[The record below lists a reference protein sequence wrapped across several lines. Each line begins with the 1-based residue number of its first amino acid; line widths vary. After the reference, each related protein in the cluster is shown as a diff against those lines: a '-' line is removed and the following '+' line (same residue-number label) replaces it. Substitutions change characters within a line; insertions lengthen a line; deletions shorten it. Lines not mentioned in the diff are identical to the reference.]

1 MRVNNKL
8 MLKLTNILVVV
19 ILTIAGSAKAVS
31 MADYE
36 KSFIIDL
43 EKDQFP
49 TFAELEKQFDKE
61 NKLYDPRYHSVWELL
76 GEFNR
81 DFYART
87 ATYGINEKRLKWDEE
102 EDVLAI
108 IKSMPED
115 MYPYIGPM
123 LFLIPNMSEKVL
135 NLPKIK
141 ETKNKFP
148 ERIAPQLKDVKDIE
162 FLSPFLYYILKPEM
176 WPENRKNIEI
186 PQMTPYHPKVVYDEK
201 FYQKIK
207 SIVRPEKYMLEGNME
222 NRVTRSEM
230 RTINPDR
237 NTLLTSA
244 DVKAFANTIDAVE
257 DWYRSG
263 DNRYKISQVAAMLLA
278 VEQESDPTIAPG
290 VRDLVNPCARLVIK
304 AKIIGKERELAFRVA
319 KEGFTLHEWAYT
331 CDKVVKAYRTSLMS
345 RYVLQALKNYKNGT
359 YDDEI
364 NKLSPKYRAVRY
376 STMQALVEM
385 YKVPLIDLQEVRK
398 NRGLLEEKWRKYNFQ
413 LAETPLT
420 RNN

>member
-1 MRVNNKL
+1 MRKFVF
-8 MLKLTNILVVV
+8 ILI
-19 ILTIAGSAKAVS
+19 ILIALGVKTAGAVS
-31 MADYE
+31 MADYQ

-43 EKDQFP
+43 EQDNFP
-49 TFAELEKQFDKE
+49 SFSELEKLFNEE

-76 GEFNR
+76 GEFDK
-81 DFYART
+81 DFYARI
-87 ATYGINEKRLKWDEE
+87 ATYGINEKRLKWEEE
-102 EDVLAI
+102 EDILAI
-108 IKSMPED
+108 INSMPED

-123 LFLIPNMSEKVL
+123 LFLIPNMSDKIL

-148 ERIAPQLKDVKDIE
+148 ERIAPQLKDVENIE

-186 PQMTPYHPKVVYDEK
+186 PQMTPYHPKVVYDEN
-201 FYQKIK
+201 FYKKIK
-207 SIVRPEKYMLEGNME
+207 SIVRPEKYMLGGEAKKQ
-222 NRVTRSEM
+222 VTRSDM
-230 RTINPDR
+230 RTISPDR
-237 NTLLTSA
+237 NTVLTSA
-244 DVKAFANTIDAVE
+244 DVRAFANTIDAVE

-263 DNRYKISQVAAMLLA
+263 DNRYKISQVASMLMA
-278 VEQESDPTIAPG
+278 KEAAEDTTIAPG
-290 VRDLVNPCARLVIK
+290 IRDLVNPCARLVVK
-304 AKIIGKERELAFRVA
+304 AKILGRERELAFRVA

-331 CDKVVKAYRTSLMS
+331 CDKVVKAYRVSLMN
-345 RYVLQALKNYKNGT
+345 RYMLQALKNYRNGT

-364 NKLSPKYRAVRY
+364 NKLSPKYRAIRY

-398 NRGLLEEKWRKYNFQ
+398 NRSLLEKKWKKYNFQ
-413 LAETPLT
+413 LAETPLA

>member
-1 MRVNNKL
+1 MRRLAAIL
-8 MLKLTNILVVV
+8 MIAALTA
-19 ILTIAGSAKAVS
+19 AGSAGAVS
-31 MADYE
+31 MADYQ
-36 KSFIIDL
+36 KAFVIDL
-43 EKDQFP
+43 DNDVFP
-49 TFAELEKQFDKE
+49 AFADLEKQFNEE
-61 NKLYDPRYHSVWELL
+61 NKLYDPRYHTVWELL
-76 GEFNR
+76 GEFDR

-87 ATYGINEKRLKWDEE
+87 ATYGINEKRLKWEE
-102 EDVLAI
+102 EDDILAVVN
-108 IKSMPED
+108 SMPED

-148 ERIAPQLKDVKDIE
+148 ERIAPQLKDVEDLE
-162 FLSPFLYYILKPEM
+162 FLSPFLYYLLKPEM
-176 WPENRKNIEI
+176 WPENQKNIEM

-207 SIVRPEKYMLEGNME
+207 SIVRPEKYMLNGDVE

-230 RTINPDR
+230 RTISPDR

-244 DVKAFANTIDAVE
+244 DVRAFANTIDAVE

-263 DNRYKISQVAAMLLA
+263 DNRYRISQAAAMLMA
-278 VEQESDPTIAPG
+278 FEQADDPTIAPG
-290 VRDLVNPCARLVIK
+290 LRDLVNPCARLVVK
-304 AKIIGKERELAFRVA
+304 AKIIGRERELAFRVA

-331 CDKVVKAYRTSLMS
+331 CDKVVKAYRTSLMT
-345 RYVLQALKNYKNGT
+345 RYMLQAIKSYKNGT

-364 NKLSPKYRAVRY
+364 NKLSPKYRAIRY
-376 STMQALVEM
+376 STMQAIVEM
-385 YKVPLIDLQEVRK
+385 YKTPLADLQEVRK
-398 NRGLLEEKWRKYNFQ
+398 NRELLEEKWRPYNFQ
-413 LAETPLT
+413 LAETPLS

>member
-1 MRVNNKL
+1 MRRL
-8 MLKLTNILVVV
+8 AA
-19 ILTIAGSAKAVS
+19 ILTIAVMTSASGAGAVS
-31 MADYE
+31 MADYQ
-36 KSFIIDL
+36 KAFVIDL
-43 EKDQFP
+43 DQDAFP
-49 TFAELEKQFDKE
+49 TFAELEKRFNEE
-61 NKLYDPRYHSVWELL
+61 NKLYDPRYHTVWELL
-76 GEFNR
+76 GEFDR

-102 EDVLAI
+102 EDILAI
-108 IKSMPED
+108 INSLPED

-148 ERIAPQLKDVKDIE
+148 ERIAPQLKDVKDLE
-162 FLSPFLYYILKPEM
+162 FLSPFLYYLLKPEM

-207 SIVRPEKYMLEGNME
+207 SIVRPEKYMLNGEAQ

-230 RTINPDR
+230 RTIKPDR

-263 DNRYKISQVAAMLLA
+263 DNRYRVAQAAAMLMA
-278 VEQESDPTIAPG
+278 AEQEDDPTIAAG
-290 VRDLVNPCARLVIK
+290 VRDLVNPCARLVVK
-304 AKIIGKERELAFRVA
+304 AKIIGRERELAFRVA

-345 RYVLQALKNYKNGT
+345 RYMLQALKSYKNGT

-364 NKLSPKYRAVRY
+364 NKLSPKYRAIRY

-385 YKVPLIDLQEVRK
+385 YKAPLADLQEVRK
-398 NRGLLEEKWRKYNFQ
+398 NRSLLEEKWRKYNFQ
-413 LAETPLT
+413 LAETPLSRT
-420 RNN
+420 N

>member
-1 MRVNNKL
+1 MRRL
-8 MLKLTNILVVV
+8 AA
-19 ILTIAGSAKAVS
+19 ILTIAVMTAAGSAGAVS
-31 MADYE
+31 MADYQ
-36 KSFIIDL
+36 KAFVIDL
-43 EKDQFP
+43 ENDKFP
-49 TFAELEKQFDKE
+49 TFAELEKRFNQE

-76 GEFNR
+76 GEFDR

-102 EDVLAI
+102 DDILAI
-108 IKSMPED
+108 VNSLPED

-123 LFLIPNMSEKVL
+123 LFLIPNMSEKIL

-148 ERIAPQLKDVKDIE
+148 ERIAPQLKDVKDLE
-162 FLSPFLYYILKPEM
+162 FLSPFLYYLLKPEM

-207 SIVRPEKYMLEGNME
+207 SIVRPEKYMLNGETQ

-244 DVKAFANTIDAVE
+244 DVQAFANTIDAVE

-263 DNRYKISQVAAMLLA
+263 DNRYRVSQAAAMLMA
-278 VEQESDPTIAPG
+278 AEQEDDPTIAPG
-290 VRDLVNPCARLVIK
+290 VRDLVNPCARLVVK
-304 AKIIGKERELAFRVA
+304 AKIIGRERELAFRVA
-319 KEGFTLHEWAYT
+319 KEGFTLNEWAYT
-331 CDKVVKAYRTSLMS
+331 CDKVVKAYRLSLMT
-345 RYVLQALKNYKNGT
+345 RYMLQALKSYKNGT

-364 NKLSPKYRAVRY
+364 NKLSPKYRAIRY
-376 STMQALVEM
+376 STMQALAEM
-385 YKVPLIDLQEVRK
+385 YKAPLADLREVRR
-398 NRGLLEEKWRKYNFQ
+398 NRSLLEEKWRKHNFQ
-413 LAETPLT
+413 LAETPLSRT
-420 RNN
+420 N

>member
-1 MRVNNKL
+1 MRKSAA
-8 MLKLTNILVVV
+8 IF
-19 ILTIAGSAKAVS
+19 ILTAGLFAAGAAFAAS
-31 MADYE
+31 MADYR
-36 KSFIIDL
+36 KSFEIDL
-43 EKDQFP
+43 DKDAFP
-49 TFAELEKQFDKE
+49 TFEELEKIFNEE

-76 GEFNR
+76 GEFDR

-108 IKSMPED
+108 VSSLPED

-123 LFLIPNMSEKVL
+123 LFLIPNMSDKVL

-148 ERIAPQLKDVKDIE
+148 ERIAPQLKDVKDLE

-176 WPENRKNIEI
+176 WPENRKNIEM
-186 PQMTPYHPKVVYDEK
+186 PRMTPYHPKVAYDEK

-207 SIVRPEKYMLEGNME
+207 SIVRPEKYMLGGEAQ

-230 RTINPDR
+230 RTISPDR
-237 NTLLTSA
+237 HTVLTSA
-244 DVKAFANTIDAVE
+244 DVRAFADTIDAVE

-263 DNRYKISQVAAMLLA
+263 DNRYRVAQAAAMLMA
-278 VEQESDPTIAPG
+278 KEQADDPTIAPG
-290 VRDLVNPCARLVIK
+290 VRDLVNPCARLVVK
-304 AKIIGKERELAFRVA
+304 TKIIGRERELAMRVA
-319 KEGFTLHEWAYT
+319 KQGFTLHEWAYT
-331 CDKVVKAYRTSLMS
+331 CDKVVKAYRVSLMN
-345 RYVLQALKNYKNGT
+345 RHMLQALKSYRNGT

-364 NKLSPKYRAVRY
+364 DKLSPKYRGLRY
-376 STMQALVEM
+376 STMQALTEM
-385 YKVPLIDLQEVRK
+385 YKAPLIDLQEVRK
-398 NRGLLEEKWRKYNFQ
+398 NRSLLEDKWRKYNFQ
-413 LAETPLT
+413 LAETPLN

>member
-1 MRVNNKL
+1 MRRL
-8 MLKLTNILVVV
+8 AA
-19 ILTIAGSAKAVS
+19 ILTIAVLTAAGNAGAVS
-31 MADYE
+31 MADYQ
-36 KSFIIDL
+36 KAFVIDL
-43 EKDQFP
+43 DNDTFP
-49 TFAELEKQFDKE
+49 TFAELEQQFNEE
-61 NKLYDPRYHSVWELL
+61 NKLYDPRYHTVWELL
-76 GEFNR
+76 GEFDR

-87 ATYGINEKRLKWDEE
+87 ATYGINEKRLKWEEE

-108 IKSMPED
+108 INSLPED

-148 ERIAPQLKDVKDIE
+148 ERIAPQLKDVEDIE
-162 FLSPFLYYILKPEM
+162 FLSPFLYYLLKPEM
-176 WPENRKNIEI
+176 WPENQKNIEI

-207 SIVRPEKYMLEGNME
+207 SIVRPEKYMLDGDTE

-244 DVKAFANTIDAVE
+244 DVRAFANTIDTVE

-263 DNRYKISQVAAMLLA
+263 DNRYRVSQAAAMLMA
-278 VEQESDPTIAPG
+278 REQADDPTIAPG
-290 VRDLVNPCARLVIK
+290 LRDLVNPCARLVVK
-304 AKIIGKERELAFRVA
+304 AKIIGRERELAFRVA

-331 CDKVVKAYRTSLMS
+331 CDKVVKAYRTSLMT
-345 RYVLQALKNYKNGT
+345 RYMLQAIKSYKNGT

-364 NKLSPKYRAVRY
+364 NKLSPKYRAMRY
-376 STMQALVEM
+376 STMQAIVEM
-385 YKVPLIDLQEVRK
+385 YKTPLADLREVRK
-398 NRGLLEEKWRKYNFQ
+398 NRSLLEDTWRKYNFQ
-413 LAETPLT
+413 LAETPLS

>member
-1 MRVNNKL
+1 MRRL
-8 MLKLTNILVVV
+8 AA
-19 ILTIAGSAKAVS
+19 ILTIAVMTSASGAGAVS
-31 MADYE
+31 MADYQ
-36 KSFIIDL
+36 KAFIVDL
-43 EKDQFP
+43 ENGKFP
-49 TFAELEKQFDKE
+49 TFAELEKRFNEE
-61 NKLYDPRYHSVWELL
+61 NKLYDPRYHTVWELL
-76 GEFNR
+76 GEFDR

-102 EDVLAI
+102 EDILAI
-108 IKSMPED
+108 INSLPED

-148 ERIAPQLKDVKDIE
+148 ERIAPQLKDVKDLE
-162 FLSPFLYYILKPEM
+162 FLSPFLYYLLKPEM

-207 SIVRPEKYMLEGNME
+207 SIVRPEKYMLNGEAQ

-230 RTINPDR
+230 RTIKPDR

-263 DNRYKISQVAAMLLA
+263 DNRYRVAQAAAMLMA
-278 VEQESDPTIAPG
+278 AEQEDDPTIAAG
-290 VRDLVNPCARLVIK
+290 VRDLVNPCARLVVK
-304 AKIIGKERELAFRVA
+304 AKIIGRERELAFRVA
-319 KEGFTLHEWAYT
+319 NEGFTLHEWAYT

-345 RYVLQALKNYKNGT
+345 RYMLQALKSYKNGT

-364 NKLSPKYRAVRY
+364 NKLSPKYRAIRY

-385 YKVPLIDLQEVRK
+385 YKAPLADLQEVRK
-398 NRGLLEEKWRKYNFQ
+398 NRSLLEEKWRKYNFQ
-413 LAETPLT
+413 LAETPLSRT
-420 RNN
+420 N

>member
-1 MRVNNKL
+1 MRRL
-8 MLKLTNILVVV
+8 AAILIVMTG
-19 ILTIAGSAKAVS
+19 LAAAGAAGAVS
-31 MADYE
+31 MADYRR
-36 KSFIIDL
+36 SFVIDL
-43 EKDQFP
+43 DNDRFP
-49 TFAELEKQFDKE
+49 TFEELEKQFNEE

-76 GEFNR
+76 GEFDR

-87 ATYGINEKRLKWDEE
+87 ATYGINEKRLKRDEE
-102 EDVLAI
+102 EDILAI
-108 IKSMPED
+108 INAMPED

-123 LFLIPNMSEKVL
+123 LFLIPSMSDKVL

-148 ERIAPQLKDVKDIE
+148 ERIAPQLKDVKNLE

-176 WPENRKNIEI
+176 WPENRKDIEI

-207 SIVRPEKYMLEGNME
+207 SIVRPEKYMLDGEMQ

-230 RTINPDR
+230 RTVSPGRD
-237 NTLLTSA
+237 TVLTSA
-244 DVKAFANTIDAVE
+244 DVRAFADTIDAVE

-263 DNRYKISQVAAMLLA
+263 DNRYRVSQAAAMLMA
-278 VEQESDPTIAPG
+278 RETAEDPTIAPG

-304 AKIIGKERELAFRVA
+304 AKILGRERDLAFRVA

-331 CDKVVKAYRTSLMS
+331 CDKVVKAYRVSLMN
-345 RYVLQALKNYKNGT
+345 RHMLQALKSYRNGT

-364 NKLSPKYRAVRY
+364 DKLSPKYRALRY
-376 STMQALVEM
+376 STMQALTEM
-385 YKVPLIDLQEVRK
+385 YTVPLVDLQEVRK
-398 NRGLLEEKWRKYNFQ
+398 NRSLLEDKWRKYNFQ

>member
-1 MRVNNKL
+1 MRR
-8 MLKLTNILVVV
+8 LVA
-19 ILTIAGSAKAVS
+19 ILTVMTGLAAAGAAGAVS
-31 MADYE
+31 MADYR
-36 KSFIIDL
+36 KSFVIDL
-43 EKDQFP
+43 DNDRFP
-49 TFAELEKQFDKE
+49 TFEELEKQFNDE

-76 GEFNR
+76 GEFDR

-102 EDVLAI
+102 EDILAI
-108 IKSMPED
+108 IGAMPED

-123 LFLIPNMSEKVL
+123 LFLIPNMSDKVL
-135 NLPKIK
+135 NLPKIR

-148 ERIAPQLKDVKDIE
+148 ERIAPQLKDVRDLE

-176 WPENRKNIEI
+176 WPENRKDIEM

-207 SIVRPEKYMLEGNME
+207 SIVQPEKYMLGGEVRD
-222 NRVTRSEM
+222 RVTRSEM
-230 RTINPDR
+230 RTISPGRD
-237 NTLLTSA
+237 TVLTSA
-244 DVKAFANTIDAVE
+244 DVQAFANTIDAVE

-263 DNRYKISQVAAMLLA
+263 DNRYRISQAAAMLMTKEA
-278 VEQESDPTIAPG
+278 EDDPTIAPG
-290 VRDLVNPCARLVIK
+290 VRDLVNPCARLAVK
-304 AKIIGKERELAFRVA
+304 VKILGRERDLAFRVA

-331 CDKVVKAYRTSLMS
+331 CDKVVKAYRVSLMN
-345 RYVLQALKNYKNGT
+345 RHMLQALKNYRNGT

-364 NKLSPKYRAVRY
+364 DKLSPKHRALRY
-376 STMQALVEM
+376 STMQALIEM
-385 YKVPLIDLQEVRK
+385 YTAPLTDLQEVRK
-398 NRGLLEEKWRKYNFQ
+398 NRSLLEDKWRKYNFQ